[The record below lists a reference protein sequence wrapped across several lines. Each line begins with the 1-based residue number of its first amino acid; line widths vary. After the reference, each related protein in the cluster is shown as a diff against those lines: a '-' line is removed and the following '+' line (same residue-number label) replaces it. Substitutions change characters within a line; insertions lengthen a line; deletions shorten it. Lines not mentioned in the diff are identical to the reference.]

1 MHQNNNLEI
10 MNEIESRFQQIK
22 LSIVQYEAYLEE
34 ERLEPKIAI
43 REIEKSISDF
53 VEEFVNP
60 LVLESMFIDLFMQ
73 DIITTNDPDNINA
86 NDHIMEI
93 TEKAKLHKR
102 TADELQTIIESSH
115 PLSVRFQRAL
125 LNQIVVQRKMEKLVE
140 QYQALQNE
148 LGAKVITLE
157 NELPDIQE
165 FQDAVKSIKQFAGIN
180 YPLKDLWIDFKF
192 RIYKIISFVAGLL
205 IALLIDHAV
214 PFVETFLS
222 FSFPKDVHVVSIV
235 IVFGIQVLL
244 FDKQLE
250 KIKRN
255 FMWRNFGDFCKM
267 FKSNLQEC
275 IRLRTQLEGF
285 KQRRLDLKNY
295 IEHRMQ
301 K

>member
-1 MHQNNNLEI
+1 